1 MSCGEA
7 IPTVS
12 THLVAYSTTPTVVW
26 LVPWMSAVGLD
37 KIRAALRAKNA
48 GGSLEWQLCW
58 QTAAVR
64 VDAPGAM
71 ALLDVKQTG
80 GVDRATGELSLST
93 GSVMYAR
100 FGVSIN
106 LAAGVSTP
114 NEADFSLDLSYVS
127 CGQVV
132 ATYADTFTS
141 SSTGGHIVP
150 VGGWIPA
157 IAVSKVR
164 MAWLINSS
172 TGNAEARLVFRKAS
186 TTKEAPTSG
195 DTTIDTWHG
204 AGESNTGDLVPTLGA
219 DMGPGVGR
227 PRG

>member
-1 MSCGEA
+1 M
-7 IPTVS
+7 
-12 THLVAYSTTPTVVW
+12 
-26 LVPWMSAVGLD
+26 
-37 KIRAALRAKNA
+37 
-48 GGSLEWQLCW
+48 
-58 QTAAVR
+58 R

-100 FGVSIN
+100 FGVNIN
-106 LAAGVSTP
+106 LAAGVS
-114 NEADFSLDLSYVS
+114 
-127 CGQVV
+127 
-132 ATYADTFTS
+132 TFTS

-186 TTKEAPTSG
+186 TTKESPTSW
-195 DTTIDTWHG
+195 DTTIDAWHG

-219 DMGPGVGR
+219 DMWFQPGLQVRSNNGSAAEAYVAVTVAVR
-227 PRG
+227 K